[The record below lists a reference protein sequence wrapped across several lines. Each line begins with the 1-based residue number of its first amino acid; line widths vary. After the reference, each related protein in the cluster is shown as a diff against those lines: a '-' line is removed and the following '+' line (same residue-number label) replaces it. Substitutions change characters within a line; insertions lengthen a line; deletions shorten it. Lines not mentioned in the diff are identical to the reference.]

1 MPPKHSSLPLYFPDW
16 TIVML
21 CSLVYRN
28 TFLID
33 FKESKMQLQDSQS
46 KLPNQTILLPFCT
59 HSIGCQSQLEF
70 STKYPPSVT
79 VLCQI
84 PVLNICP
91 GSCGFIHHR
100 DNSVR
105 PVTTAFFVF
114 PPSKQKPL
122 VKGPFHMLVL
132 WSGTNF
138 HMTSGVHSQKPH
150 SSKPSKPICLART
163 TSLTVFVLFATPVAG
178 WVSRL
183 GYIFRAPS
191 PSPPPFFVVF
201 DQCCWLLYCCWLP
214 SRALLSSLLLSCCT
228 QCYCEALRAQTRW
241 GALEVL
247 FIIIIIN

>member
-21 CSLVYRN
+21 CSLVYCN

-59 HSIGCQSQLEF
+59 RSIGCQSQLEF

-100 DNSVR
+100 NNSVR
-105 PVTTAFFVF
+105 PATTAFFVF
-114 PPSKQKPL
+114 PPSEQKLL

-138 HMTSGVHSQKPH
+138 HMTSAVHCQKPH
-150 SSKPSKPICLART
+150 LSKPSKPICLACA
-163 TSLTVFVLFATPVAG
+163 TSLRVFALFATPVAG
-178 WVSRL
+178 WVSWL
-183 GYIFRAPS
+183 GYIFGA
-191 PSPPPFFVVF
+191 PPPPLFNFCSF
-201 DQCCWLLYCCWLP
+201 W
-214 SRALLSSLLLSCCT
+214 SLLLAAVLLLNAFMCFVVVVVV
-228 QCYCEALRAQTRW
+228 
-241 GALEVL
+241 VL
-247 FIIIIIN
+247 F

>member
-1 MPPKHSSLPLYFPDW
+1 MSS
-16 TIVML
+16 
-21 CSLVYRN
+21 C
-28 TFLID
+28 
-33 FKESKMQLQDSQS
+33 
-46 KLPNQTILLPFCT
+46 
-59 HSIGCQSQLEF
+59 HCQWQLEF

-91 GSCGFIHHR
+91 GSCGFIHHQ
-100 DNSVR
+100 DNSDR
-105 PVTTAFFVF
+105 PVTTAFFMF
-114 PPSKQKPL
+114 PPSKQKFL

-138 HMTSGVHSQKPH
+138 HMTSGVHSH

-183 GYIFRAPS
+183 GYIFCAPS
-191 PSPPPFFVVF
+191 LPSPPPFFVVF
-201 DQCCWLLYCCWLP
+201 DQCCLLLYCCWLP
-214 SRALLSSLLLSCCT
+214 SRALLSLLFCCT

-247 FIIIIIN
+247 FIIIIITTLHGLDDPVMVYSPAEAWTILWWFTALQRPNCTIL